1 MYKYVIFDLDG
12 TLADTLEDLAN
23 AMNYALSREG
33 LDIYS
38 VDAYRTMVGS
48 GIMNLIKK
56 ASKQEGSNIILSIKK
71 YFEKYYGEH
80 SKDTTCEYEGIGKML
95 KNLKEREIVTAVLS
109 NKPDTFVGDILS
121 SLYPDIVF
129 EAAWGKREKFPTK
142 PAPESLFALMK
153 EIGAEKKSTV
163 YVGDS
168 NIDVFTAKN
177 GGIDFIGCS
186 WGFRGEQELREA
198 GAKLVAHSS
207 SELEKLII
215 GEEF

>member
-23 AMNYALSREG
+23 AMNYALRVEE
-33 LDIYS
+33 LDTHPT
-38 VDAYRTMVGS
+38 DAYRNMVGS
-48 GIMNLIKK
+48 GLINFIKK
-56 ASKQEGSNIILSIKK
+56 ASKQDSSDIILSVKK
-71 YFEKYYGEH
+71 HFEEYYGEH
-80 SKDTTCEYEGIGKML
+80 FKDTTCEYDGAGKML
-95 KNLKEREIVTAVLS
+95 EHLKERGIATAVLS
-109 NKPDTFVGDILS
+109 NKPDAFVGDILS

-129 EAAWGKREKFPTK
+129 EAKWGKKEEFPVK
-142 PAPESLFALMK
+142 PDPESLFAIMK

-198 GAKLVAHSS
+198 GAELVAHSI

-215 GEEF
+215 GE

>member
-1 MYKYVIFDLDG
+1 MYKYAIFDLDG

-33 LDIYS
+33 LDIYPT
-38 VDAYRTMVGS
+38 DAYRIMVGS
-48 GIMNLIKK
+48 GIINLIKK
-56 ASKQEGSNIILSIKK
+56 ASKQENPDIILSVKK
-71 YFEKYYGEH
+71 HFEKYYGEH
-80 SKDTTCEYEGIGKML
+80 FKDTTCEYEGTGKML
-95 KNLKEREIVTAVLS
+95 EHLKEKGIVTAVLS
-109 NKPDTFVGDILS
+109 NKPDAFVGDILS

-129 EAAWGKREKFPTK
+129 KAAWGKREEFPTK
-142 PAPESLFALMK
+142 PAPESLLALMK

-177 GGIDFIGCS
+177 GEIDFIGCS
-186 WGFRGEQELREA
+186 WGFRGEKELREA
-198 GAKLVAHSS
+198 GAELVAHSS

-215 GEEF
+215 GE